1 MKEIDQR
8 PDGDGDLRK
17 RLERLSGSIDLKVS
31 SAAESERKDAE
42 QSAIGGTTGKA
53 IGLGFRMLADLIA
66 GVLVGLLI
74 GWQLDLWS
82 GLSPLFLI
90 IFLILGMAAG
100 FWSMMKSVGA
110 QPQTGR
116 KAE

>member
-8 PDGDGDLRK
+8 PDGNGDLRK
-17 RLERLSGSIDLKVS
+17 RLERLSGAIESKVS
-31 SAAESERKDAE
+31 AAAESERKDAE
-42 QSAIGGTTGKA
+42 QSAIGGSTGKA
-53 IGLGFRMLADLIA
+53 MGLGFRMLADLIA

-90 IFLILGMAAG
+90 LFLMLGVAAG
-100 FWSMMKSVGA
+100 FWSMMKSVA
-110 QPQTGR
+110 VRPQ
-116 KAE
+116 K